1 MNESHGNSGTG
12 AAKHPDF
19 SSAQQPG
26 TTPGRPTPPVP
37 DGAVAPVIRVLPLTG
52 WRKMLFKV
60 GSVFG
65 VDWRPSR
72 LSKRDEGIMVDAYAD
87 DAAFNAAF
95 KAKVERDHDEALA
108 LNAQVI
114 EADRRVRARDEAR
127 EELRDLTTEVQDGS
141 VLFLGAKGS
150 SATTTTA
157 VHAAAVHAEFGRILY
172 TLVDGNPAAGLCAAR
187 LGMNHGDTI
196 TIQQLAGDLKNG
208 TDIKSRRFKDE
219 MRKARPSVNGVRVV
233 GADNIIDE
241 TRRLSGSGMSDVLT
255 LLDGLSEFIGIDT
268 ANDIGDTPTKEAAK
282 KADCYVFTAN
292 AAVQYSLRLLS
303 TTMETLR
310 GQGTSQAAKV
320 NRSVVVI
327 SNIPKDKT
335 IDDYRFYL
343 NEVDIEDNVVRPLE
357 HLFNGVFMGVQH
369 DEYLALDRVV
379 DLSKLDWT
387 TLQSYFSL
395 VISTMKQIRVMR
407 EQSGPSSR
415 VSMIAPRQAVG
426 DEHPLPRTTDS

>member
-1 MNESHGNSGTG
+1 MNESQRNSGTG
-12 AAKHPDF
+12 AAKAPDF
-19 SSAQQPG
+19 SSAQQSG
-26 TTPGRPTPPVP
+26 TIPGRPTPTPE
-37 DGAVAPVIRVLPLTG
+37 GAVAPVIRVLPLTG
-52 WRKMLFKV
+52 WRKMLFKL
-60 GSVFG
+60 GSAFG
-65 VDWRPSR
+65 ADWRPSR
-72 LSKRDEGIMVDAYAD
+72 LSKRDEAILLDAYAD

-95 KAKVERDHDEALA
+95 KAKVERDHEEALE
-108 LNAQVI
+108 LNAQII
-114 EADRRVRARDEAR
+114 EAERRVRARAEAR
-127 EELRDLTTEVQDGS
+127 EELRDLTTEVMDGS
-141 VLFLGAKGS
+141 VLYLGAKGS

-157 VHAAAVHAEFGRILY
+157 VHASAVHAEFGRILL

-208 TDIKSRRFKDE
+208 SDIKARRFKDE

-241 TRRLSGSGMSDVLT
+241 TRRLSGSGMSDVLM
-255 LLDGLSEFIGIDT
+255 LLDGLSEFVGIDT

-282 KADCYVFTAN
+282 RADCYVFTAN

-310 GQGTSQAAKV
+310 GQGVAQAAKV

-327 SNIPKDKT
+327 SNIPKGKT

-379 DLSKLDWT
+379 DLDKLDWT

-395 VISTMKQIRVMR
+395 VISTMKQIRTMR
-407 EQSGPSSR
+407 TLSGPSSR
-415 VSMIAPRQAVG
+415 VATLAPRQAVG